1 MMKMTDNKPD
11 EEHRDRVFDELI
23 AMARKIRKETEE
35 EIPEEDYYTWVEHH
49 NNWIDLSGPFMNS
62 LSEFDKYNSLLFFRF
77 VELTKQ
83 LFWLHFS
90 VLSGNYHQSIRELR
104 YILESALQAYY
115 IDREH
120 PGTTMGCKLEIIK
133 EIDKLIGGRLI
144 DRTNLEHKKEFKV
157 LYSDLSKYVHSSYEE
172 LRPTIE
178 KGEVDYRVT
187 LAFNKELFYK
197 CMELTNRVMDIFLF
211 VMLSLYPKIIPAI
224 GENQLLLRS
233 LTENKCVLSV
243 KFIEKHLENGDREE

>member
-1 MMKMTDNKPD
+1 MINNKTDGK
-11 EEHRDRVFDELI
+11 HRDSLFDELI
-23 AMARKIRKETEE
+23 KMAREIRKETED
-35 EIPEEDYYTWVEHH
+35 EIPEEDYVTWVEHH
-49 NNWIDLSGPFMNS
+49 LNWIDLSGPFMSS
-62 LSEFDKYNSLLFFRF
+62 LSEFDKFNGLLFFRF

-115 IDREH
+115 IDGEH
-120 PGTTMGCKLEIIK
+120 LEATMGCKLEIIRAL
-133 EIDKLIGGRLI
+133 DKLIGGRLI
-144 DRTNLEHKKEFKV
+144 DRTDLEHKKELKV

-178 KGEVDYRVT
+178 KGEIDYRFT

-197 CMELTNRVMDIFLF
+197 CMEFTNRVMDIFF
-211 VMLSLYPKIIPAI
+211 FMILSLHPEVIPTI
-224 GENQLLLRS
+224 KENQQLLRS
-233 LTENKCVLSV
+233 LDETKCILSV
-243 KFIEKHLENGDREE
+243 TFIEKYSDNGD

>member
-1 MMKMTDNKPD
+1 MKVNNNNTD
-11 EEHRDRVFDELI
+11 EEHRDSFFDGLI
-23 AMARKIRKETEE
+23 ERARKIRKETEE
-35 EIPEEDYYTWVEHH
+35 EIPEEDYSTWVEHY
-49 NNWIDLSGPFMNS
+49 NIWIELSGPFMS
-62 LSEFDKYNSLLFFRF
+62 SISEFDKFNGLLFFRF
-77 VELTKQ
+77 VELMKH
-83 LFWLHFS
+83 LFGLHFS

-120 PGTTMGCKLEIIK
+120 PEATMRCKLEIIK

-144 DRTNLEHKKEFKV
+144 DRTDLEHKKELKV

-178 KGEVDYRVT
+178 KGEGDYRVT

-197 CMELTNRVMDIFLF
+197 CMVITNRVMDIFYF
-211 VMLSLYPKIIPAI
+211 MMLSLYPKIIPTI
-224 GENQLLLRS
+224 RENQLLLRS
-233 LTENKCVLSV
+233 LTESKCILSV
-243 KFIEKHLENGDREE
+243 KFIEKHLDRGDKEK